1 MTAHRTSRRD
11 FLKTAVA
18 GASAAVLPLPAI
30 AQGAGGRVVVVGGG
44 FGGATCARFIRRID
58 PRIAVTLVEASPTF
72 TACPFSNLV
81 IVGLR
86 DLKAQEFGYDKL
98 AADQVTVQIS
108 PATAIDTQG
117 RNVTLG
123 NGASLPYDRL
133 VLSPGID
140 IRWDGLPGYTEAA
153 AERMPHAWKAGE
165 QTLLLRRQLEAMEDG
180 GTVVI
185 SAPANPFRCPPG
197 PYERASLIAYYL
209 KTKKPK
215 SKLIVLDAKDAFS
228 KQGLFQGA
236 WKALYPNL
244 EWVSLSSGGK
254 VTSVDAGAMTF
265 VTDFARHKADV
276 ANVIPPQKAGRIA
289 EIAGAADRTGWCPI
303 DPATFESKL
312 QPNIHVIGDASIA
325 GAMPKSAFTA
335 NAQAKVCAAAVAKLV
350 AGGKPDDPRLINTCY
365 SLVAPDYGI
374 SVAGVYRPA
383 DGQLKDVE
391 GSGGVS
397 PINAPAST
405 RAAEATFANGW
416 FSTITQEVFG

>member
-58 PRIAVTLVEASPTF
+58 PHIAVTLVEASPTF

-228 KQGLFQGA
+228 KQGLFQAA

-254 VTSVDAGAMTF
+254 VTSVDAGAMTL

-335 NAQAKVCAAAVAKLV
+335 NAQAKVCAAAVAKLIG
-350 AGGKPDDPRLINTCY
+350 GGKPDDPRLINTCY

>member
-98 AADQVTVQIS
+98 AADQVTVRIS
-108 PATAIDTQG
+108 PATAIDAQG

-228 KQGLFQGA
+228 KQGLFQAA

-254 VTSVDAGAMTF
+254 VTSVDAGAMTL

-276 ANVIPPQKAGRIA
+276 SNVIPPQKAGRIA

-335 NAQAKVCAAAVAKLV
+335 NAQAKVCAAAVAKLI